1 MDGETCRSPRR
12 VLRDRLAHSAE
23 GDFFAAAALR
33 VHGHQSLT
41 VHLEAVRDDD
51 HLLAVFN

>member
-23 GDFFAAAALR
+23 GAFFAAAALR
-33 VHGHQSLT
+33 VHGHESLT
-41 VHLEAVRDDD
+41 VHLEAVRDND
-51 HLLAVFN
+51 HLLAVFK